1 MVKCTVRFILTFT
14 ISSVQVTRIKLLAI
28 TILCYPKENGN
39 YGTCFTRYVFD
50 SFYTE
55 CSTWSIGLYLHFS
68 FPVRTDII
76 LMQQP
81 THSLYFVFFF
91 FFWKY
96 TKSHFLSRKE
106 IFRSKLATKSH
117 MFQLLWI
124 LKETRAKDERRSL
137 SFLPFFLLFFFS
149 FWKIHANSRVVR
161 QGGELS
167 RGYRRS
173 GRRRSQ
179 FMRTVMADYEP
190 RYVFT

>member
-1 MVKCTVRFILTFT
+1 MYINKVLVNFFRYASPLQNERCKSMVKCTVRFILTFT

-91 FFWKY
+91 FF
-96 TKSHFLSRKE
+96 
-106 IFRSKLATKSH
+106 
-117 MFQLLWI
+117 
-124 LKETRAKDERRSL
+124 
-137 SFLPFFLLFFFS
+137 
-149 FWKIHANSRVVR
+149 
-161 QGGELS
+161 
-167 RGYRRS
+167 
-173 GRRRSQ
+173 
-179 FMRTVMADYEP
+179 
-190 RYVFT
+190 